1 MSSPSLDGTS
11 DAERTTSSYHEGV
24 SAVDPTSHNEL
35 VVAEDGSIPAEQ
47 LARLGLGPGAHLRVV
62 EATQPVSEP
71 TGLRGSLPDFPDL
84 DWDAFERASEL
95 ARRDLASS

>member
-1 MSSPSLDGTS
+1 M
-11 DAERTTSSYHEGV
+11 
-24 SAVDPTSHNEL
+24 SAVEPSSETEL

-62 EATQPVSEP
+62 QASRPVSE
-71 TGLRGSLPDFPDL
+71 TSDLRGSLPDFPDL